1 MVLRP
6 DLQSTLLGLET
17 GQLYM
22 TPSSFSP
29 LRRWTERDDG
39 IRSQATGDMC
49 ATFLAGNLVINSQVV
64 LLTA

>member
-17 GQLYM
+17 GQLY
-22 TPSSFSP
+22 SSFSP

>member
-1 MVLRP
+1 MVSDTFRAHSW
-6 DLQSTLLGLET
+6 DWRQDNFTWLLL
-17 GQLYM
+17 
-22 TPSSFSP
+22 SP
-29 LRRWTERDDG
+29 EEVDRERDDG